1 MNVLVINSS
10 ARTQTSSSRQIT
22 QQVADSLSAKSATIH
37 ERDLSQGMPF
47 VTEDWVMAGFTDPS
61 EWTEGMQEARTT
73 SDRLIAELK
82 SADTLVIGAPIY
94 NFGVPA
100 VLKAYF
106 DQICR
111 AGDTFSYTENGPV
124 GLLEGKRAFIVIS
137 SGGVPVDSPVDF
149 ATPWLRQVLNFIGIT
164 DVQVISA
171 DQQMTAEGRVDTAL
185 EAARAIA

>member
-1 MNVLVINSS
+1 MGVLVINSS
-10 ARTQTSSSRQIT
+10 ARTESSSSRQIT
-22 QQVADSLSAKSATIH
+22 QQVADTLAAKGATVS
-37 ERDLSQGMPF
+37 ERDLSAGMDF
-47 VTEDWVMAGFTDPS
+47 VSEDWVMAGFTDAS
-61 EWTEGMQEARTT
+61 EWTDGMQHARSV
-73 SDRLIAELK
+73 SDKLIAEVK
-82 SADTLVIGAPIY
+82 AADTLVIGSPIY

-124 GLLEGKRAFIVIS
+124 GLLEGKRAVLVIS

-164 DVQVISA
+164 DIHVISA
-171 DQQMTAEGRVDTAL
+171 DQQMTAEGRVDAAL

>member
-10 ARTQTSSSRQIT
+10 ARTQASSSRQIT
-22 QQVADSLSAKSATIH
+22 QQVADSLSAKGATIH

-61 EWTEGMQEARTT
+61 ERTEGMQEARTT

-124 GLLEGKRAFIVIS
+124 GLLEGKRAIIVIS